1 MFSVSSD
8 SSSRY
13 VPEMDRDAPG
23 PNLAGTAADAA
34 GSSYG
39 PDRRAAERTERYLAV
54 LDQIVDHG
62 VALIGVIRNQA
73 EDARW
78 CGAEGPPMVD
88 QLARA
93 IRQTMAFAEKLDA
106 DARMTAEQ
114 RAAALVRREAAELR
128 AASQKCDKTVGML
141 SAAFDRIAGELEAEG
156 MVDPAP
162 RRERGPK
169 TDREFLLRG
178 MKERFGDPTVDD
190 QLNGRPYGEIL
201 TTILEDIGATADL
214 SVFPPEMM
222 TRVYGPAQLR
232 RRAAAAVAPQAAA
245 VGGGG
250 GSVDPSGTV
259 EPPAPPQQRPPG
271 MANGHDP
278 P

>member
-1 MFSVSSD
+1 
-8 SSSRY
+8 
-13 VPEMDRDAPG
+13 MDREAPD
-23 PNLAGTAADAA
+23 PKLADIAADAA
-34 GSSYG
+34 GSPYG

-62 VALIGVIRNQA
+62 VALIGVIRKQA

-78 CGAEGPPMVD
+78 CGSEGPPMVD

-114 RAAALVRREAAELR
+114 RAAALVRREAAEVR
-128 AASQKCDKTVGML
+128 AAAQKGEKTVAML
-141 SAAFDRIAGELEAEG
+141 SAAFDRLAGELQAEG

-190 QLNGRPYGEIL
+190 QLNGRTYGEIL

-222 TRVYGPAQLR
+222 ARVYGPALWR
-232 RRAAAAVAPQAAA
+232 RRAAASVAPDVAA
-245 VGGGG
+245 GGG
-250 GSVDPSGTV
+250 GSVDPGGTV
-259 EPPAPPQQRPPG
+259 DPAAPLSQEPPRV
-271 MANGHDP
+271 ANGHDP